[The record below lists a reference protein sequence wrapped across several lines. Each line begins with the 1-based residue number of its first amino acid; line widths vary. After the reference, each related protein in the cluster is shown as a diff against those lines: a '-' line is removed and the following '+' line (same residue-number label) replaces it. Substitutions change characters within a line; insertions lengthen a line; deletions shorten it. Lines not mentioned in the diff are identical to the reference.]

1 MVKVEFENRHDVRR
15 VIGECET
22 EQEAFKI
29 IYDFLKE
36 HNYRSYYT
44 RVNEVDEHHLWV
56 DVGSH
61 TEFFHIYK

>member
-1 MVKVEFENRHDVRR
+1 MRVEFEDRYDVRH

-22 EQEAFKI
+22 EKEAFKI

-36 HNYRSYYT
+36 HNYESYYART
-44 RVNEVDEHHLWV
+44 REIDENHIWV

>member
-1 MVKVEFENRHDVRR
+1 MRVEFENRYDVKRI
-15 VIGECET
+15 IGECET
-22 EQEAFKI
+22 KKEAFKI

-36 HNYRSYYT
+36 HNYKSYYT
-44 RVNEVDEHHLWV
+44 RTREIDENHTWV

>member
-1 MVKVEFENRHDVRR
+1 MRVEFEDKYDVRR

-36 HNYRSYYT
+36 HNYKSYYART
-44 RVNEVDEHHLWV
+44 REIDENHTWV

-61 TEFFHIYK
+61 VEFFHIYK

>member
-29 IYDFLKE
+29 IYNNDKCYVA
-36 HNYRSYYT
+36 NGRIC
-44 RVNEVDEHHLWV
+44 NE
-56 DVGSH
+56 
-61 TEFFHIYK
+61 